1 MTHHVEPRK
10 VYFGVF
16 AALMVLT
23 ALTVLVA
30 MFDLGRF
37 NIVVALFIAC
47 TKAFLVVMFFMH
59 LRFSKPLTQVVVAG
73 GLLWLVILLSGTIT
87 DYVSRGW
94 LGVAPGW

>member
-10 VYFGVF
+10 VYFGIF

-37 NIVVALFIAC
+37 NIVVALSIAC
-47 TKAFLVVMFFMH
+47 AKAFLVVMFFMH
-59 LRFSKPLTQVVVAG
+59 LRFAKPLTQVMVAG

-87 DYVSRGW
+87 DYISRGW
-94 LGVAPGW
+94 LGIVPGW